1 MMQGSGMWSTTE
13 SHFVMYF
20 AIEYKLFVKIK
31 YVLSILLSDL
41 YISEVLRLLTYENE
55 EIR

>member
-1 MMQGSGMWSTTE
+1 MQGSGMWSTTE